1 MPRTL
6 SLFAAILLALT
17 IVAPGFA
24 SGDQLRIPFEKPKD
38 ETTKPKVEVSIENG
52 ETAGEPDGSGSSETT
67 IKLKVETEDKKTPL
81 EGAANIIREEAD
93 PISPVDTKAIDEA
106 GKEIG
111 KKIDESSVQVA
122 RYLGGWVQNRV
133 INGITWLKIILSL
146 MALTGIIL
154 AERFLSRLIRWR
166 LTMLKRKGKEFSW
179 GAMFLDAL
187 RRPLTMFIW
196 VYGVYFAF
204 SPILHEIH
212 PPFQGSPIH
221 DLARKATDVAGVIA
235 AIWLIYRILKL
246 MDAYLDRQA
255 RSPRSV
261 VDPLLA
267 SFIGKTIRV
276 VLMIVGGFLVM
287 QNLTGVNAAAIVAS
301 LGIGGLALALAAKEP
316 LTNIFG
322 TFTILADKPFTE
334 GQWVKIDRY
343 DGFVESVGYRSTRLR
358 TWDGYL
364 VSIPNQKIMT
374 CELENMATREF
385 TRWKT
390 ILKLPINT
398 PTRVLDRAVNILEE
412 ILDDHECLNPAYP
425 PRVYVSGFDEWSINI
440 WVSCWY
446 YSSDWWGYMAWVHR
460 TCREI
465 KSRFEAEGIR
475 LAVPMHSIHLQN
487 EGLTEAQTLQE
498 TPPIA
503 INATG

>member
-1 MPRTL
+1 VT
-6 SLFAAILLALT
+6 AT
-17 IVAPGFA
+17 PGGNVKVRIQ
-24 SGDQLRIPFEKPKD
+24 SGDSD
-38 ETTKPKVEVSIENG
+38 EGS
-52 ETAGEPDGSGSSETT
+52 AGNEGPT
-67 IKLKVETEDKKTPL
+67 IKLKVETGETSDKL
-81 EGAANIIREEAD
+81 QDAADIINEKAS

-111 KKIDESSVQVA
+111 KKIDQSSGAVA
-122 RYLGGWVQNRV
+122 KYLGDWVNNRV
-133 INGITWLKIILSL
+133 INGITWLKVILSL
-146 MALTGIIL
+146 MALSGVIL
-154 AERFLSRLIRWR
+154 VERGLSRLILWR
-166 LTMLKRKGKEFSW
+166 LAMLRRKGNEYTW

-187 RRPLTMFIW
+187 SKPMTMFIW

-221 DLARKATDVAGVIA
+221 DLARKITNVAGVIA
-235 AIWLIYRILKL
+235 VVWLTYRILKL
-246 MDAYLDRQA
+246 IDAYLDSQA
-255 RSPRSV
+255 RSPRSI

-267 SFIGKTIRV
+267 SFIGKTVRV
-276 VLMIVGGFLVM
+276 VLMIIGGFLVM
-287 QNLTGVNAAAIVAS
+287 QNLTGINAAAIVAS

-322 TFTILADKPFTE
+322 TFTILADKPFSE
-334 GQWVKIDRY
+334 GQWVKIEKY

-385 TRWKT
+385 TRWTTT
-390 ILKLPINT
+390 IRLPIDVT
-398 PTRVLDRAVNILEE
+398 TETMDRAVKILED
-412 ILDDHECLNPAYP
+412 ILDDHECLNPRHP
-425 PRVYVSGFDEWSINI
+425 PRIYISDFDEWSMNI

-460 TCREI
+460 TLREI
-465 KSRFEAEGIR
+465 KFRFQVEGIR
-475 LAVPMHSIHLQN
+475 LAVPIQSLRIQSGESVPRSN
-487 EGLTEAQTLQE
+487 FEDRA
-498 TPPIA
+498 A
-503 INATG
+503 IPFSANG